1 MGLRDWLRGG
11 ARSDETSGGEEGDQR
26 MSPGDAEDEWTEGED
41 VEGDDDDPT
50 VYPLW

>member
-11 ARSDETSGGEEGDQR
+11 RPEPDSEPPASEEPDE
-26 MSPGDAEDEWTEGED
+26 EDWDGADEVGADE
-41 VEGDDDDPT
+41 DDDPT